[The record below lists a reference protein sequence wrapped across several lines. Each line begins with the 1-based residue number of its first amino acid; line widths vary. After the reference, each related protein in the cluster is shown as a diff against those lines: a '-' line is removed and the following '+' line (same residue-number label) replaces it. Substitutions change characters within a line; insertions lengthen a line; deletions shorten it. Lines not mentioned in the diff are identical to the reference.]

1 MKLER
6 ATIIADKVVTAL
18 RPLCERIEIAG
29 SVRRARPEVND
40 VDLVLLP
47 RPGQTAAIKA
57 RCRERCAQ
65 VTDGEQNSIF
75 RLQLPDLTTL
85 QLDLFFARPASADL
99 LESTP
104 GNFGSILLCRTGSKE
119 HNIWIVEHAK
129 RLGLTWQP
137 YRGVVDAAG
146 RVIASE
152 TEAEIFRALE
162 LQFIPPE
169 SRER

>member
-57 RCRERCAQ
+57 RCRER
-65 VTDGEQNSIF
+65 
-75 RLQLPDLTTL
+75 
-85 QLDLFFARPASADL
+85 
-99 LESTP
+99 
-104 GNFGSILLCRTGSKE
+104 
-119 HNIWIVEHAK
+119 
-129 RLGLTWQP
+129 
-137 YRGVVDAAG
+137 
-146 RVIASE
+146 
-152 TEAEIFRALE
+152 
-162 LQFIPPE
+162 
-169 SRER
+169 

>member
-6 ATIIADKVVTAL
+6 AIRIAHKIAAAL
-18 RPLCERIEIAG
+18 QPLCERLEIAG
-29 SVRRARPEVND
+29 SVRRARTVVND

-47 RPGQTAAIKA
+47 RPGQTDAIKA
-57 RCRERCAQ
+57 RCRERCTP
-65 VTDGEQNSIF
+65 VTDGAQNSIF
-75 RLQLPDLTTL
+75 RMQLPDLTQL

-99 LESTP
+99 LERVH

-119 HNIWIVEHAK
+119 HNIWLVEHAK
-129 RLGLTWQP
+129 RIGLEWAP
-137 YRGVVDAAG
+137 YRGVLDAAG

-152 TEAEIFRALE
+152 TEVDIFNALD

-169 SRER
+169 GRER